1 MKRNVASLR
10 QGLLALATTCLLLTF
25 PGCETTS
32 EPEPEPVVPMFVGQ
46 FLSYEESGFMDARTG
61 WIYPQSL
68 PGGLYAT
75 QAWEFDRM
83 VVGIE
88 YSHTDGVPEISNVPL
103 PVPESA
109 VEGGTVTIMA
119 YPAGFQYGDLSGTP
133 DLGPVPYFMG
143 LGHGHL
149 NSMDEFWAYH
159 GVLEKAGYNLWK
171 LVKLADADAP
181 GRIFHSFLVLQK
193 LSEEKSE
200 GFVVTVGLVDD
211 VYVLIVNRRYVR
223 TKEDVD
229 TFGDWA
235 YDVLKDMGLVAISS

>member
-1 MKRNVASLR
+1 MKRNVATLR
-10 QGLLALATTCLLLTF
+10 QGLLASAAACLFLL

-61 WIYPQSL
+61 WIYPQVL

-88 YSHTDGVPEISNVPL
+88 YAHTGGVPEISNVPL
-103 PVPESA
+103 PVPDSA
-109 VEGGTVTIMA
+109 VEDGTVTIMA
-119 YPAGFQYGDLSGTP
+119 YPVGFQYSDLTGTP
-133 DLGPVPYFMG
+133 DLGPIPDFMG
-143 LGHGHL
+143 LGHGHF

-159 GVLEKAGYNLWK
+159 GVVEEAGYNLWK
-171 LVKLADADAP
+171 LAKLAGAEAP

-200 GFVVTVGLVDD
+200 GFVVTVGLVDN

-229 TFGDWA
+229 AFGDWA
-235 YDVLKDMGLVAISS
+235 YAVLKDLGLTAVN